1 MRLAGVLLSFA
12 VFAACGSTD
21 GPGNNQTLKSP
32 QIAQTSELNAQP
44 SKASMDTSQNAENSN
59 SVWAQTESSSFPPVS
74 KSQPPAN
81 AVASFSN
88 TSRHYLIM
96 FASEGSINLPSASH
110 TWATMITIKPN
121 GSVQEETISWL
132 PAPGYFTQNNTVPRL
147 VAVPGHNYNLDET
160 LALESG
166 REITYWNAVQVT
178 ESLYKGFMR
187 KKMELESGQY
197 LYKMFVVSPGNRDRV
212 SNCIMAVSSALG
224 YLDTGTAYGIKASQD
239 ILDFFASQTVN
250 ALGFENTEI
259 MKILNLNHRIQIAF

>member
-1 MRLAGVLLSFA
+1 MRLAGVFLSCA

-21 GPGNNQTLKSP
+21 NRGNNQTLQSP
-32 QIAQTSELNAQP
+32 QIAELNPQP
-44 SKASMDTSQNAENSN
+44 AEVSLETSQSQSN
-59 SVWAQTESSSFPPVS
+59 RDAGRVQT
-74 KSQPPAN
+74 KST
-81 AVASFSN
+81 SFSQGSKTAPFAPAFKFANLSN
-88 TSRHYLIM
+88 TPRHYLVM
-96 FASEGSINLPSASH
+96 FASEGAINLASASH
-110 TWATMITIKPN
+110 TWATMVTIKPN
-121 GSVQEETISWL
+121 GSVQEDTISWL
-132 PAPGYFTQNNTVPRL
+132 PAPGYFAPNNTVPRL

-178 ESLYKGFMR
+178 ESLYQGFMR

-197 LYKMFVVSPGNRDRV
+197 LYKMFVLAPGRRDRV

-239 ILDFFASQTVN
+239 ILDFFEAQTVN
-250 ALGFENTEI
+250 AVGLENTEI